1 MLAHWITESIGSTA
15 GFCTC
20 ISLIPQLHG
29 IWRSKSAR
37 DLSLGMF
44 LIFGLGVL
52 LWLTYGIEI
61 RSAPVIVANAA
72 TLALVIAILALKLRY
87 DGKEGNK
94 GLKD

>member
-1 MLAHWITESIGSTA
+1 MTESIGSTA

-20 ISLIPQLHG
+20 LSLVPQLRS

-52 LWLTYGIEI
+52 LWLTYGIQI

-72 TLALVIAILALKLRY
+72 TLALVIAILLLKMRY
-87 DGKEGNK
+87 DGKEGTK
-94 GLKD
+94 GLRD

>member
-20 ISLIPQLHG
+20 VSLIPQLRG
-29 IWRSKSAR
+29 IWRSKSAG

-52 LWLTYGIEI
+52 L
-61 RSAPVIVANAA
+61 
-72 TLALVIAILALKLRY
+72 
-87 DGKEGNK
+87 
-94 GLKD
+94 